1 MKQKRSSS
9 PQTRSTSHGS
19 SGAKFEVFLSFRGPD
34 TRANFTDTLYYA
46 LLDKGIRVFID
57 KKGIDVGEE
66 IGPEIFQAIDDS
78 KICIPIFSK
87 GYAFSSWCL
96 RELEHMMQRKKTNNL
111 EVLPIFYDVEPSD
124 VKLETEVYKNA
135 LTLHKKERGLE
146 IVQQWEEA
154 LKEVTKIKG
163 WDTKNIGYGELTRLI
178 AHNVLIK
185 LKVSS
190 VHISNDLVGMD
201 KLVNEIVDLLNVE
214 SQDVRIIGIWGMGG
228 IGKTT
233 LAKVV
238 YRKLSNNFESHGFI
252 ANVREASKKSGL
264 PNLQRQ
270 LVSSI
275 IGDVG
280 VELSII
286 DHGMNMIQ
294 DRFCG
299 KKVLIVLD
307 DVDHRNQLM
316 ALAAKAEWFGSG
328 SRIIVTT
335 RDRSVLSGFQDQ
347 FDHCLIYETKELKDL
362 KALELFSK
370 HAFRSNSPPNA
381 FLSLSKKV
389 TSKTRGLPLAIEV
402 IGSFLCGKT
411 KEGVWQDTLKKM
423 DHFLHK
429 DVKEKLMLSY
439 EALDHPQQQIF
450 LDIACFLSGED
461 TNYATY
467 MWDDWIF
474 SESIVYE
481 ENRKDPTK
489 GSRLWR
495 GCEDGSH
502 IFQQKGTKTVAAQY
516 SRLQPPPQV
525 PVLTLEELNK
535 MPNIRFLDV
544 WGCTLSGDFVDLFSK
559 LRWLNWL
566 RCPEEMQATN
576 FCPKNLVILVLRWG
590 DIDERWGGWTQ
601 LKAATKLKVLDLSD
615 CTKLKETPDLSAFLS
630 LEILILYRCEEL
642 MELSDS
648 IGMLKH
654 LAELDVSYT
663 NIVELPNTIV
673 NLKSLKVLKMNGSLM
688 RQLPKAIGMMEKL
701 EEIYANN
708 CKRLEMIPSDLVR
721 LQSLKILKLTGICV
735 KNAPELPQSLVATRL
750 KVLDL
755 SNCTKLKETP
765 EFFAFLSLEILILCG
780 CEELMQLSDSI
791 GMLKHLVEL
800 DVSYTSIAELPNT
813 IVNLKSLKVL
823 KMNGSLM
830 RKLPEAI
837 GMMEKLEEIYANN
850 CKRLEMIPSDILTE
864 TCVENVP
871 ELPRR
876 LQRLVATGLEVLDLS
891 NCRMLKETPELSAFL
906 SLKALI
912 LRGCEMLTRLSNSIE
927 MLKYLAELDISN
939 TSITELPNTIVNL
952 KSLKMLRMNNSC
964 IQKLPK
970 AIGMMEK
977 LEEIYGERCMR
988 LEMIPSDIVRLP
1000 ILKILKLTGT
1010 RMENVP
1016 KLPQSLLPYD
1026 LRKLIV
1032 DNCKFLEVVDL
1043 SNLSNFKNLEHLKVQ
1058 DCPKLV
1064 EIRGLDTLESLEYLF
1079 IECCSPLLC
1088 LPDLS
1093 NWKKLKEWDVDAL
1106 ATYSA
1111 RGKQVAQSNDL
1122 PL

>member
-601 LKAATKLKVLDLSD
+601 LK
-615 CTKLKETPDLSAFLS
+615 
-630 LEILILYRCEEL
+630 
-642 MELSDS
+642 
-648 IGMLKH
+648 
-654 LAELDVSYT
+654 
-663 NIVELPNTIV
+663 
-673 NLKSLKVLKMNGSLM
+673 
-688 RQLPKAIGMMEKL
+688 
-701 EEIYANN
+701 
-708 CKRLEMIPSDLVR
+708 
-721 LQSLKILKLTGICV
+721 
-735 KNAPELPQSLVATRL
+735 VATRL